1 MRKAFSL
8 AMLVGLVSLHCARQ
22 DIIPPKQGLLQGGET
37 RYYITDVPFFPQSK
51 YQCGPASLASVLN
64 YHGCRVT
71 PEEIAEAIYEKR
83 LKGTLNVDLFL
94 FARRMGFNAS
104 AFKGSISDLKDSISK
119 ERPLIVFQ
127 DLGYPLL
134 PVRHFSVVIGYD
146 DAKGILVL
154 HSGKRK
160 NKLISY
166 ERFLRSWAKMDYWTL
181 LILPTSRDGDSFD
194 TSTSS

>member
-1 MRKAFSL
+1 MRNALFLTILMGLISL
-8 AMLVGLVSLHCARQ
+8 RCARE
-22 DIIPPKQGLLQGGET
+22 GLISLEKGDLED
-37 RYYITDVPFFPQSK
+37 REIRHYISDVPFFPQSK

-64 YHGCRVT
+64 YHGCLVT
-71 PEEIAEAIYEKR
+71 PEEIAEAIYEKQ

-160 NKLISY
+160 NKVISY

-181 LILPTSRDGDSFD
+181 LILPTTRDGDSFD